1 MALPVFVMEYSGARA
16 TLKGW
21 AQPLHMPQ
29 GRIHE
34 KQEKDRVHKKNWKLP
49 GKVGTIGKHT

>member
-34 KQEKDRVHKKNWKLP
+34 KQQKDRVLKK
-49 GKVGTIGKHT
+49 IGNCQAR